1 MPGPIR
7 NVSDT
12 ALWVAMYRA
21 LESER
26 RDALFSDPFARRLA
40 GARGEQILDSLPRG
54 RAMGWPMVVR
64 TAVMDELVLR
74 CAGDGC
80 TAVLNLAA
88 GLCTRAYRL
97 PLPGSLQWF
106 DADLPDMIDYK
117 RTLLA
122 AERPRCRYEAL
133 AVDLREP
140 AARQALFA
148 RVGALGGPAL
158 AVAEGLLIYLA
169 DEDVQALGRELHAAA
184 SFRWLLCD
192 LASPPLLK
200 MLARTWGRRLAEG
213 NAPLRFAP
221 AAGTAFFAPLGW
233 REAEFRSTWDEARRL
248 RRTMRGAWLWNLLG
262 RLMPEKK
269 RERFRR
275 FSGSV
280 LFERA

>member
-1 MPGPIR
+1 MNGTIR

-54 RAMGWPMVVR
+54 RAMSWPMVVR
-64 TAVMDELVLR
+64 TAVMDEIVLR
-74 CAGDGC
+74 CAGAGC

-97 PLPGSLQWF
+97 PLPPSLQWF

-122 AERPRCRYEAL
+122 AERPRCRYEAV

-148 RVGALGGPAL
+148 RVAALGGPAL

-169 DEDVQALGRELHAAA
+169 DEDVQALCRELHAASA
-184 SFRWLLCD
+184 FRWLLCD
-192 LASPPLLK
+192 LASPPLLR

-262 RLMPEKK
+262 RMMSARK

-275 FSGSV
+275 FSGIV